1 MELKPYLQSLARVA
15 REALAA
21 KCGTSLGHLTN
32 ISYGNK
38 TCSPALAALLELHTG
53 GAVMRWDMRPDDW
66 HVIWRELIGWDGA
79 PPVVVR
85 SASQSEAA

>member
-1 MELKPYLQSLARVA
+1 MDLKPYLHSMTRPE
-15 REALAA
+15 REALAVA
-21 KCGTSLGHLTN
+21 CDTTLGHLTN
-32 ISYGNK
+32 VSYGK

-79 PPVVVR
+79 PIVSVR
-85 SASQSEAA
+85 QAATAQEAA